1 MNPLNWQLF
10 LGLFMVSGTV
20 VFHIFGL
27 IFMVMISNKASQRIQ
42 FESINSR
49 ALAVVIFSGLFVLVV
64 HVAEIW
70 IWAIAFYVLG
80 ALPDIETAL
89 YFSTS
94 TATTVGYG
102 DMVLES
108 HWRLFGSFE
117 AMAGMIVFGISTA
130 FLMAILRV
138 RLSEFFEYHVKR
150 ELKAG
155 AVD

>member
-1 MNPLNWQLF
+1 MNPLNWQLI

-27 IFMVMISNKASQRIQ
+27 ILMVMISNKASQHFE

-49 ALAVVIFSGLFVLVV
+49 AVAVVMFSGLFVLAV

-70 IWAIAFYVLG
+70 IWAIVFYALG
-80 ALPDIETAL
+80 ALPDLETAL

-102 DMVLES
+102 DMVLDS
-108 HWRLFGSFE
+108 QWRLFGSLE

-138 RLSEFFEYHVKR
+138 RLSKFFEYHVMSK
-150 ELKAG
+150 LKAG

>member
-1 MNPLNWQLF
+1 MNPLNWQLV
-10 LGLFMVSGTV
+10 LGLLMVSGTI

-27 IFMVMISNKASQRIQ
+27 IFMVMIGNKMAQRYK
-42 FESINSR
+42 FKTINSR
-49 ALAVVIFSGLFVLVV
+49 ALTVVMFSGLFVLGV
-64 HVAEIW
+64 HVVEIW

-102 DMVLES
+102 DMVLDS

-130 FLMAILRV
+130 FLMAMLRV
-138 RLSEFFEYHVKR
+138 RLSEFFELHVLSK
-150 ELKAG
+150 LKSG